1 LSTVSGIGLDEL
13 ENTVMAQFI
22 NSTDTLVTDALDGL
36 LRTQPLSRVDGYPPI
51 KVVHRQDFDSNK
63 VALVSGG
70 GSGHEPAHAGFI
82 GAGMLTAAVCGEVF
96 ASPSVEA
103 VLAGILAVT
112 GEGGCILIVKNYTGD
127 RLNFGLAAERAKAM
141 GKRVEMVVVGDDI
154 ALPDLPQP
162 RGVAGTLFV
171 HKIAGHLAEQGE
183 SLETVAAVARE
194 VSAAARS
201 YGVALDN
208 CTVPGSD
215 KDDRIPAGSAEL
227 GLGIHGEPGVQT
239 IRFADATSL
248 CDTLLS
254 TLFEGQDEGDGHVLL
269 VNNLGGTTPLEMQI
283 VLDVLLRSALAP
295 RIRSV
300 VGPASMMTSMDMH
313 GFSLSILPAKAQ
325 WLIALQTPVAVN
337 AWPGCS
343 HTHPIAITSMPE
355 GMHGEAALASH
366 DADMAALI
374 EDSCSAF
381 IAMQADLNA
390 LDAKTGDGD
399 TGSTVATAAKALQA
413 ATTELPL
420 ADTTALL
427 KAIGDRLSIS
437 MGGSSGVLL
446 AILFSAAS
454 DASRS
459 GNTALVS
466 LRAGVQRMVEYGGAA
481 LGDRTMVDALVPAL
495 DELLASG
502 NVQRAAVE
510 ARAGATRT
518 GAMVQARS
526 GRSAYVPES
535 SLKGVN
541 DPGAEAVARFFEML
555 ATRKDT
561 VG

>member
-1 LSTVSGIGLDEL
+1 
-13 ENTVMAQFI
+13 
-22 NSTDTLVTDALDGL
+22 
-36 LRTQPLSRVDGYPPI
+36 
-51 KVVHRQDFDSNK
+51 
-63 VALVSGG
+63 
-70 GSGHEPAHAGFI
+70 
-82 GAGMLTAAVCGEVF
+82 
-96 ASPSVEA
+96 
-103 VLAGILAVT
+103 
-112 GEGGCILIVKNYTGD
+112 
-127 RLNFGLAAERAKAM
+127 
-141 GKRVEMVVVGDDI
+141 
-154 ALPDLPQP
+154 
-162 RGVAGTLFV
+162 
-171 HKIAGHLAEQGE
+171 
-183 SLETVAAVARE
+183 
-194 VSAAARS
+194 
-201 YGVALDN
+201 
-208 CTVPGSD
+208 
-215 KDDRIPAGSAEL
+215 
-227 GLGIHGEPGVQT
+227 
-239 IRFADATSL
+239 
-248 CDTLLS
+248 
-254 TLFEGQDEGDGHVLL
+254 
-269 VNNLGGTTPLEMQI
+269 
-283 VLDVLLRSALAP
+283 
-295 RIRSV
+295 
-300 VGPASMMTSMDMH
+300 MTSMDMH